1 MLIYTLIDISET
13 KMYNSNS
20 KDKKLVGQQANFMTF
35 FQTLCLR
42 QNYLYAD
49 PPVLHSFT
57 EKKLREL
64 GFGTDYKGNHNVWCI
79 ELTVDEGREFGTDET
94 LQEDFDL
101 VPVISG
107 LDETIEINNRVFR
120 TTDKKAK
127 NITFIRQTLHN
138 QA

>member
-42 QNYLYAD
+42 QNYLYAE
-49 PPVLHSFT
+49 PPVLQSVT

-94 LQEDFDL
+94 LREDFDL

>member
-49 PPVLHSFT
+49 PPVLQSFT

-79 ELTVDEGREFGTDET
+79 ELTVDEGREFGTDEI

-107 LDETIEINNRVFR
+107 LDETIEINNKVFR